1 MQTKAISITTVTT
14 AVRILSI
21 VTTKMTKPAY
31 SCTIIN
37 GLPHNKNNNN
47 TKMTTQK
54 L

>member
-37 GLPHNKNNNN
+37 GLPHNKNNN